1 MGELFKKVFKGDFI
15 LWITIGLLLL
25 VSSIEMFS
33 AISQEAFRRSN
44 HLAPFFSHIQMLG
57 LGLIIMIIM
66 HRFPYRYIR
75 GINYFLLPIAL
86 VLLILLPFIGV
97 EANSAI
103 RAIKILG
110 FEFQPLELAKFSTIV
125 FISDMLA
132 RNQKEGQNAD
142 KAFWPII
149 IVLGLF
155 CLLIAPQNLSTAV
168 MLFGVGILLMMIG
181 RISFLKLGITLGSIA
196 ALLMSLYVISHY
208 YQPTYLGRL
217 NTWVSR
223 IDDFVD
229 EVSQPAGEKTYVI
242 NDDNMQIMHSKIA
255 IAHGITP
262 AGPGNSTQ
270 RDFLPLAFS
279 DFIYAIVIEE
289 YGIVGGIF
297 IMLLYLIILFR
308 SGRLATKCDK
318 AYPAFMV
325 IGLSLLIVIQAF
337 ISMAVASHLGP
348 VTGQPL
354 PLISRGGTSIVMTS
368 VYLGIILNISQ
379 LINKKEEDV
388 AAATLQTNDNLKS
401 EEKSADALVE
411 ETTQEE
417 EINGNEK

>member
-1 MGELFKKVFKGDFI
+1 MGELFKKIFKGDFI

-44 HLAPFFSHIQMLG
+44 HLAPFLSHIQMLG
-57 LGLIIMIIM
+57 LGLIVMIIM
-66 HRFPYRYIR
+66 HRFPYRFIR
-75 GINYFLLPIAL
+75 GLNYFVLPTAL
-86 VLLILLPFIGV
+86 ILLILLPFIGV
-97 EANSAI
+97 EANNAI

-132 RNQKEGQNAD
+132 RNQKEGQTAD

-149 IVLGLF
+149 TVLGIF

-181 RISFLKLGITLGSIA
+181 RISFAKLGITIGVLTTVLI
-196 ALLMSLYVISHY
+196 SLYVISHY
-208 YQPTYLGRL
+208 FQPEYLGRL

-223 IDDFVD
+223 IDDFAD
-229 EVSQPAGEKTYVI
+229 EVNQPSTEKTYII

-289 YGIVGGIF
+289 YGIIGGLF

-308 SGRLATKCDK
+308 AGRIATQCDK
-318 AYPAFMV
+318 AYPTFLV

-354 PLISRGGTSIVMTS
+354 PLISRGGTSIIMTS

-379 LINKKEEDV
+379 YIKKDEKEQGTQANNNPEDTANKETEEE
-388 AAATLQTNDNLKS
+388 TS
-401 EEKSADALVE
+401 EGEETE
-411 ETTQEE
+411 ETTIQTDL
-417 EINGNEK
+417 K

>member
-44 HLAPFFSHIQMLG
+44 HLAPFLSHIQMLG
-57 LGLIIMIIM
+57 LGLIVMIIM
-66 HRFPYRYIR
+66 HRFPYRFIR
-75 GINYFLLPIAL
+75 GLNYFVLPSAL
-86 VLLILLPFIGV
+86 ILLILLPFIGV
-97 EANSAI
+97 EANNAI

-132 RNQKEGQNAD
+132 RNQKEGQTAD

-149 IVLGLF
+149 TVLGIF

-181 RISFLKLGITLGSIA
+181 RISFAKLGITIGVLTTVLI
-196 ALLMSLYVISHY
+196 SLYVISHY
-208 YQPTYLGRL
+208 FQPEYLGRL

-223 IDDFVD
+223 IDDFAD
-229 EVSQPAGEKTYVI
+229 EVNQPSTEKTYVI

-289 YGIVGGIF
+289 YGIIGGLF

-308 SGRLATKCDK
+308 AGRIATQCDK
-318 AYPAFMV
+318 AYPTFLV

-354 PLISRGGTSIVMTS
+354 PLISRGGTSIIMTS

-379 LINKKEEDV
+379 YIKKDEKEQGTQANNNPEDTANKETEEE
-388 AAATLQTNDNLKS
+388 TS
-401 EEKSADALVE
+401 EGEETE
-411 ETTQEE
+411 ETTIQTDL
-417 EINGNEK
+417 K

>member
-1 MGELFKKVFKGDFI
+1 
-15 LWITIGLLLL
+15 
-25 VSSIEMFS
+25 
-33 AISQEAFRRSN
+33 
-44 HLAPFFSHIQMLG
+44 
-57 LGLIIMIIM
+57 
-66 HRFPYRYIR
+66 RYIR